1 MRPASGGPRRGRLVV
16 LAVLLALAGGMARP
30 VGADEEL
37 RRLREIELEGELAQ
51 DASIYLVLD
60 SREATLSIRVR
71 ALELDSVAL
80 QETSKLV
87 FRPLFATAGAPPIS
101 TPAIWRVVEGP
112 GDSDRETI
120 APTTLRPYSEDDEEV
135 DSSPDRGVA
144 PAGGQDEVEKAK
156 ARRETSYRVPLDN
169 GWQLYVTDRRPELG
183 WVRRFLAAVRD
194 GWQRLRGTEPAHPPL
209 IVLVVAPDDA
219 RRLHHVFRT
228 GTPILVRALDRAKI
242 APR

>member
-1 MRPASGGPRRGRLVV
+1 M
-16 LAVLLALAGGMARP
+16 AVLLALAGGLARS

-37 RRLREIELEGELAQ
+37 RRLREIELEAELAK

-60 SREATLSIRVR
+60 GREATLSIRVR
-71 ALELDSVAL
+71 ALELDSVSL
-80 QETSKLV
+80 QETSRLV

-101 TPAIWRVVEGP
+101 TPAIWRIVEGP

-120 APTTLRPYSEDDEEV
+120 APTTLRPYSDDDEAV
-135 DSSPDRGVA
+135 DSPSSPTDGVA

-169 GWQLYVTDRRPELG
+169 GWQLFITDRKPELG
-183 WVRRFLAAVRD
+183 VVRRFLAAVRD

-209 IVLVVAPDDA
+209 VVLVVAPDDA

-228 GTPILVRALDRAKI
+228 GTPILVRALDRAKD
-242 APR
+242 APP